1 MGALKEDKLKGVLE
15 AVPAGFVV
23 DAPWLEKHG
32 VSRFLTRKYIESGW
46 LERLERGVFRRPAP
60 QPVPLDWQTCLL
72 SLQHIMNYP
81 VHAGGSTALG
91 LLGYIHYLPLGTSRP
106 AWLYGNTIPSW
117 LSRLQLDTPITT
129 RNLSLFSEPDLGLTE
144 NKSASATA
152 LPWGWAMRIS
162 SPERAILEAL
172 DELPEQESFHNLDM
186 VFEGLATLSPRRLA
200 ALLNSC
206 RKIKVR
212 RLFFVFADR
221 HKHAWRERL
230 KAEDFDL
237 GTGDRALVKGGRIHP
252 RYRIMVPPE
261 FVQETGETDGP

>member
-1 MGALKEDKLKGVLE
+1 MGALKEDKLKTVLQ

-23 DAPWLEKHG
+23 DATWLEKHG
-32 VSRFLTRKYIESGW
+32 VSRFLTRKYIDSGW

-60 QPVPLDWQTCLL
+60 QPAPLDWRTCLL

-81 VHAGGSTALG
+81 VHAGGSTALS
-91 LLGYIHYLPLGTSRP
+91 LLGHIHYLSLGTSRP
-106 AWLYGNTIPSW
+106 AWLYGDTIPTW
-117 LSRLQLDTPITT
+117 LARLKLDTPLTM
-129 RNLSLFSEPDLGLTE
+129 RSLSLFSEADLGLIE
-144 NKSASATA
+144 NKSESATT

-221 HKHAWRERL
+221 HNHSWRKRL

-237 GTGDRALVKGGRIHP
+237 GTGDRALVKGGRIHS

-261 FVQETGETDGP
+261 FVQATGETDGP